1 MTDISADRMV
11 EFMPDSQDGRFPES
25 NILDEPQ
32 EFSCLGWTD
41 STGRLLPAFDFP
53 VHRAKD
59 LGATVPSYNKFRQT
73 QDMLLA
79 EVGDPNKC
87 QESGWG
93 NVWYLNQFGDS
104 IKKAQIVSQ
113 DGSLLVQDQSLE
125 VVEVS
130 SFESN
135 FLQILDCTSGIY
147 PLTAASDKFAAE
159 MPHPLREKAGSRM
172 GYIQFRSPSSSTMY
186 QAINLNNGAKKIHAT
201 CQMVE
206 LGSSTGLNTNFFCQT
221 CQAGGTREWKQSNK
235 GFPEVLKAGE
245 MRNLAETAE
254 ETVKQIVM
262 ALEPN
267 IATILTETVCLSG
280 VKDVFLQPIIDIL
293 VKMGQDLQKANPEG
307 SLYSPD
313 EIQTILTEELKKHQ
327 QRDEGITNPLFDMAV
342 WVIEKGKDSPPFQTC
357 LNSILSDGLNIPKV
371 QADYMCQCKGGLIR
385 KHFKTLSRIMAF
397 AVEGLVPP
405 DVLEAWLIL
414 GHITVLLW
422 HAEIE
427 DGTSY
432 TAELEMCINDFINIT
447 CKCSGLRD
455 FAAAVTLPHAAAIL
469 AALSGNLIC
478 GTC

>member
-1 MTDISADRMV
+1 
-11 EFMPDSQDGRFPES
+11 
-25 NILDEPQ
+25 
-32 EFSCLGWTD
+32 
-41 STGRLLPAFDFP
+41 
-53 VHRAKD
+53 
-59 LGATVPSYNKFRQT
+59 
-73 QDMLLA
+73 
-79 EVGDPNKC
+79 
-87 QESGWG
+87 
-93 NVWYLNQFGDS
+93 
-104 IKKAQIVSQ
+104 
-113 DGSLLVQDQSLE
+113 
-125 VVEVS
+125 
-130 SFESN
+130 
-135 FLQILDCTSGIY
+135 
-147 PLTAASDKFAAE
+147 
-159 MPHPLREKAGSRM
+159 MPHPLREKAESRM
-172 GYIQFRSPSSSTMY
+172 GYIQFRNKSKQWSKKNSCYMS
-186 QAINLNNGAKKIHAT
+186 NGALPRTKLDNEFHVCFVVLSPFASSLEIMHSVRGSTEYDCEAKEEVLLRPYGLLFAGDNPI
-201 CQMVE
+201 QVE

-254 ETVKQIVM
+254 ETVKQIFM

-327 QRDEGITNPLFDMAV
+327 QRDEGITNPLFDMAGIDMHKDTPTEILHTILLGVVKYNWGQTV

-371 QADYMCQCKGGLIR
+371 QADYMCQCKRGLIR

-432 TAELEMCINDFINIT
+432 TVRFIY
-447 CKCSGLRD
+447 
-455 FAAAVTLPHAAAIL
+455 IL
-469 AALSGNLIC
+469 AYFW
-478 GTC
+478 